1 MDIRNGTGLGT
12 VTALDIAHKY
22 FDGWNR
28 RDANSVLETMAPGG
42 TYSDPQTGG
51 PLSGEPFREYMNRL
65 FMSFPDVSF
74 EIASDGLLAPDLV
87 AAQWIMR
94 GTNTGSM
101 MGLPPT
107 GKSVVLHGAD
117 FIRVGAGGIQ
127 SINGYFDSRAVP
139 EQLGLQVLVQP
150 HAVGPFTFGRA
161 TRASVGSAAKPG
173 AFSITALRARDSADE
188 AAVAEQSRRI
198 ATEMLG
204 MKGFISLVTAIC
216 GDRMLTISAWEHP
229 DDPRQLMRGGEHA
242 TAMKRFFGTELG
254 DGGYTAV
261 FVPERINT
269 MWVRCAKCRKM
280 VDFAANQGAC
290 VCGATLPQPLAY
302 W

>member
-1 MDIRNGTGLGT
+1 MLTRTGEAFENRRRAADSAVVWRGGGHKARVIMDIRNGTGLGT

-101 MGLPPT
+101 MGLP
-107 GKSVVLHGAD
+107 
-117 FIRVGAGGIQ
+117 F
-127 SINGYFDSRAVP
+127 
-139 EQLGLQVLVQP
+139 
-150 HAVGPFTFGRA
+150 
-161 TRASVGSAAKPG
+161 
-173 AFSITALRARDSADE
+173 
-188 AAVAEQSRRI
+188 
-198 ATEMLG
+198 
-204 MKGFISLVTAIC
+204 
-216 GDRMLTISAWEHP
+216 
-229 DDPRQLMRGGEHA
+229 
-242 TAMKRFFGTELG
+242 
-254 DGGYTAV
+254 
-261 FVPERINT
+261 
-269 MWVRCAKCRKM
+269 
-280 VDFAANQGAC
+280 
-290 VCGATLPQPLAY
+290 
-302 W
+302 